1 MVFKSLPIGAPE
13 YGLQGISRIEGG
25 AADPISTTN
34 GIARKPWLFT
44 KVELR
49 LPFKDIEAAFLLVV
63 DGAAVVDV
71 DEAFD
76 EFLLVAIFLS
86 IASSIAVG

>member
-1 MVFKSLPIGAPE
+1 MVFTSLPIGAPE

-34 GIARKPWLFT
+34 GTARKPWLFT

-49 LPFKDIEAAFLLVV
+49 LLFKDIAAFLV
-63 DGAAVVDV
+63 DVAAVVAV
-71 DEAFD
+71 AGA
-76 EFLLVAIFLS
+76 FLLVAIFLS